1 MFCFLFLLRKLQAV
15 HVQVGV
21 AATTML
27 KAGLALE
34 SMLRVWNSHGPI
46 MPLSATHVCFDHWKR
61 LCALTDDVPDVKIP
75 KRHIV
80 VHLLKSIPFLGNPHR
95 YANWLDESLNKDLKR
110 CCRTV
115 SQATFETFLLLR
127 MRIVLAS
134 PNSKRKALV

>member
-1 MFCFLFLLRKLQAV
+1 MVCFLFLLRKLQAV

-27 KAGLALE
+27 KAGRASE
-34 SMLRVWNSHGPI
+34 SMLRVWNSHCPT
-46 MPLSATHVCFDHWKR
+46 MPLSATHACSDHWKR
-61 LCALTDDVPDVKIP
+61 FCALTDDLPDVQIP

-80 VHLLKSIPFLGNPHR
+80 VHLLQSIPFLGNPHR

-127 MRIVLAS
+127 MRIVLAAS
-134 PNSKRKALV
+134 NSKRKAVV